1 MSDTNAEGL
10 VDQPAEVTITERETV
25 FTGRVWNIEHERFE
39 YNGHVIAR
47 DYVDHTGAVA
57 VLALDDNDRFIAIQQ
72 YRHPIRTR
80 EWEIPAGLL
89 DIAGESA
96 LLAAQRELAEEVDL
110 QADSWSVLSDYYTSP
125 GGSNEIVRIFLARDL
140 HNTPVAF
147 ERSEEEADME
157 LRWVSLDEA
166 HDAVLSGNVSN
177 SIFQIAVLNAFA
189 SRARGWDTLRP
200 GDAPWAMREHRDSS
214 GSGASWQA

>member
-1 MSDTNAEGL
+1 MVATNQEGL
-10 VDQPAEVTITERETV
+10 RDQPAEVTITERETV

-39 YNGHVIAR
+39 YNGHEIAR

-110 QADSWSVLSDYYTSP
+110 EADSWSVLTDYYTSP

-140 HNTPVAF
+140 HNTPVPF

-157 LRWVSLDEA
+157 LRWVSLDDA
-166 HDAVLSGNVSN
+166 HDAVLAGNVSN
-177 SIFQIAVLNAFA
+177 SIFQIAVLNAHA
-189 SRARGWDTLRP
+189 ARARGWETLRP
-200 GDAPWAMREHRDSS
+200 GDSSWPMREHRDAL
-214 GSGASWQA
+214 GSGAPWQA

>member
-1 MSDTNAEGL
+1 MSSTPRDGIS
-10 VDQPAEVTITERETV
+10 DQPTEVKITERSTV

-39 YNGHVIAR
+39 YNGHEIAR

-57 VLALDDNDRFIAIQQ
+57 VLALDDADRFIAIQQ

-110 QADSWSVLSDYYTSP
+110 QADSWSVLTDYYTSP

-140 HNTPVAF
+140 HNTPVPF

-157 LRWVSLDEA
+157 VRWVSLDEA
-166 HDAVLSGNVSN
+166 HESVLTGKVSN
-177 SIFQIAVLNAFA
+177 SIFQIAVLNAHA
-189 SRARGWDTLRP
+189 SRSRGWDTLLP
-200 GDAPWAMREHRDSS
+200 GDAAWPMRAWRDAS